1 MQKQSDEVK
10 AVKRLLK
17 DYRKWEAA
25 LKNLAEEKTLLETSL
40 QDESIATVRF
50 GADAVRG
57 GSSELTA
64 TEAAAA
70 RRETTAARIAEIARR
85 MNDIERQRRAV
96 DRALDALGELAAK
109 LVRLRYIDGF
119 PVWYAARETGYS
131 EKWTAEK
138 TSAALRDMALMLFGL

>member
-1 MQKQSDEVK
+1 MAQSDEAK
-10 AVKRLLK
+10 KIKRLLK
-17 DYRKWEAA
+17 DYGKWEVA
-25 LKNLAEEKTLLETSL
+25 LKNLEEEKTLLETSL

-70 RRETTAARIAEIARR
+70 RRETTVARVAEIVRC
-85 MNDIERQRRAV
+85 MNDMERQKRRV
-96 DRALDALGELAAK
+96 DRALDALGETERK
-109 LVRLRYIDGF
+109 LVHLRYIDGF
-119 PVWYAARETGYS
+119 PVWYAAQETGYS

-138 TSAALRDMALMLFGL
+138 ASAALRDMALMLFGV

>member
-40 QDESIATVRF
+40 QDESIATVLF
-50 GADAVRG
+50 GAGAVRG

-70 RRETTAARIAEIARR
+70 R
-85 MNDIERQRRAV
+85 
-96 DRALDALGELAAK
+96 
-109 LVRLRYIDGF
+109 
-119 PVWYAARETGYS
+119 S
-131 EKWTAEK
+131 
-138 TSAALRDMALMLFGL
+138 SAGLALRGFALYNRR

>member
-50 GADAVRG
+50 GAAAVRG

-70 RRETTAARIAEIARR
+70 RREKTAARIAEIMRC
-85 MNDIERQRRAV
+85 MDDIERQRRAV
-96 DRALDALGELAAK
+96 DRALDALGEPAAK

-131 EKWTAEK
+131 EKWTSEK
-138 TSAALRDMALMLFGL
+138 ASAALRDMALMLFGV

>member
-25 LKNLAEEKTLLETSL
+25 LKNLAAEKTLLETSL
-40 QDESIATVRF
+40 QDESIAISRY
-50 GADAVRG
+50 GIDAPG

-70 RRETTAARIAEIARR
+70 RREKTAARIAEIMRC
-85 MNDIERQRRAV
+85 MDDIERQRRAV
-96 DRALDALGELAAK
+96 DRALDALGENIAK

-119 PVWYAARETGYS
+119 PVWYAARKTGYS

-138 TSAALRDMALMLFGL
+138 ASAALCDMALMLFGL

>member
-1 MQKQSDEVK
+1 MAQSDEAK
-10 AVKRLLK
+10 KTKRLLK
-17 DYRKWEAA
+17 DYGKWEVA
-25 LKNLAEEKTLLETSL
+25 LKNLEEEKTLLETSL

-70 RRETTAARIAEIARR
+70 QREKTAARIAEIVRR
-85 MNDIERQRRAV
+85 MNDMKRQRRAV
-96 DRALDALGELAAK
+96 DRAMNALGENTAK

-131 EKWTAEK
+131 EKWASDK
-138 TSAALRDMALMLFGL
+138 ASAALRDMSRMLFGV

>member
-1 MQKQSDEVK
+1 M
-10 AVKRLLK
+10 
-17 DYRKWEAA
+17 
-25 LKNLAEEKTLLETSL
+25 KNLEEEKTLLETSL

-70 RRETTAARIAEIARR
+70 RREKTAARIAEIVRR
-85 MNDIERQRRAV
+85 MNDMKRQRRAV
-96 DRALDALGELAAK
+96 DRALDALGETARK

-119 PVWYAARETGYS
+119 PVWYAARETGYT
-131 EKWTAEK
+131 EKWTSEK
-138 TSAALRDMALMLFGL
+138 ASAALRDMVLMLFGV

>member
-1 MQKQSDEVK
+1 MAQSDEVK
-10 AVKRLLK
+10 KTKRLLK
-17 DYRKWEAA
+17 DYGKWEAA
-25 LKNLAEEKTLLETSL
+25 LKNLEEEKALLEISL

-64 TEAAAA
+64 TEAGAA
-70 RRETTAARIAEIARR
+70 RREQTAARIAEIARR

-96 DRALDALGELAAK
+96 DRALDALGENTAK

-119 PVWYAARETGYS
+119 PLWRAASDAGYA
-131 EKWTAEK
+131 EKWASTK
-138 TSAALRDMALMLFGL
+138 ITAALRDMSFMLFGV

>member
-40 QDESIATVRF
+40 QDESIAISRY
-50 GADAVRG
+50 GIDAAG

-70 RRETTAARIAEIARR
+70 RREKTAARIAELVRY
-85 MNDIERQRRAV
+85 MDDMERQQRSV
-96 DRALDALGELAAK
+96 DRALDALGEPAAK

-138 TSAALRDMALMLFGL
+138 TSAGLALRGFALYNRR